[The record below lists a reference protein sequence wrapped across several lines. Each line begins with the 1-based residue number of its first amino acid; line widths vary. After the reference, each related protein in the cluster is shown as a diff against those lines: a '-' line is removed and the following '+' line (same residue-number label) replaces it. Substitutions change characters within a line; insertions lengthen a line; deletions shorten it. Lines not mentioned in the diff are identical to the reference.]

1 MDETIEF
8 IEMSRKAYELQ
19 KLFITD
25 PTYAKLHGGYFISWT
40 YRTDHKAKEHV
51 VVLGKFFELDRE
63 RGCLFIPG
71 EGRGSHL
78 ASNYHAQNDVD
89 WVWVPRL
96 DNLFDLLPGGYM
108 SRAILMH
115 FFAFGRDEYEGLYT
129 KPPSEIF
136 KSIEQ
141 IVIGLVMYE
150 NYKKV
155 WDGTDWIEFTDQIVM
170 ERNK

>member
-1 MDETIEF
+1 MDKSAEYVA
-8 IEMSRKAYELQ
+8 MSRTSQELQ
-19 KLFITD
+19 ELFRTD
-25 PTYAKLHGGYFISWT
+25 PIYTELHGGYFVSWT
-40 YRTDHKAKEHV
+40 YKANLNPQEHV

-63 RGCLFIPG
+63 KDCLFVPG
-71 EGRGSHL
+71 LGRGSHL
-78 ASNYHAQNDVD
+78 DSNYHAQDDKD

-115 FFAFGRDEYEGLYT
+115 FFAFGRDDYEGIYT

-141 IVIGLVMYE
+141 IILGLVMYE
-150 NYKKV
+150 NYKKM
-155 WDGTDWIEFTDQIVM
+155 WDGTNWI
-170 ERNK
+170 